1 VKCKLSVSSDELARL
16 WLGDLDEQEATALEE
31 HVFECTVCHDAL
43 RRLAVI
49 GDGVRV
55 AMAFDRLPPLP
66 TPEQL
71 DELRASGMRL
81 AFLDLAPGDVAR
93 RYMDRETDGIV
104 YVLHAPLS
112 DVAQVDLEI
121 CSPSGERFFFVAGA
135 PFDRTKGEVVLTC
148 GRHTAEV
155 VPESLIRLINGDNR
169 DTNNVL
175 AEYRLV
181 HHAVESL

>member
-1 VKCKLSVSSDELARL
+1 MKCDLSIGADELARF
-16 WLGDLDEQEATALEE
+16 WLGDLDEQNATNLED
-31 HVFECTVCHDAL
+31 HVFECSACHEVL
-43 RRLAVI
+43 RGLAAI
-49 GDGVRV
+49 GNGVRV

-66 TPEQL
+66 TPERL
-71 DELRASGMRL
+71 AELRASGML
-81 AFLDLAPGDVAR
+81 LVVLDLAPGDIATR
-93 RYMDRETDGIV
+93 HMGREVDGIV

-112 DVAQVDLEI
+112 TVARVDLEI
-121 CSPSGERFFFVAGA
+121 CSPAGERFLLVPSV

-155 VPESLIRLINGDNR
+155 VPESLVRLFDGEHR
-169 DTNNVL
+169 NVL